1 MSNAAGPFADATL
14 KGNDEYR
21 RLNEE
26 HSEYETRLSVL
37 NAKGVL
43 SDEEQLE
50 ESTLKKKKLQVKDR
64 MYSLA
69 RNVREGTAHT

>member
-1 MSNAAGPFADATL
+1 MSNAAGPLTDDSLFQ
-14 KGNDEYR
+14 NDEYR

-37 NAKGVL
+37 SSKAVL

-50 ESTLKKKKLQVKDR
+50 ESNLKKKKLHVKDR
-64 MYSLA
+64 MYSIA
-69 RNVREGTAHT
+69 RGSRQGAAHT